1 MDNYF
6 IFNGVT
12 YVIIYDDKKIKILK
26 KVDNKLVE
34 LDKSEKKKIE
44 SFFSRE

>member
-12 YVIIYDDKKIKILK
+12 YVIIYDDKKIKVLK
-26 KVDNKLVE
+26 KVDKRLKVFLAGNNHINIVVA
-34 LDKSEKKKIE
+34 I
-44 SFFSRE
+44 